1 MYYGVVVLGAGPGG
15 YVSAIRAA
23 QLGANTAIIEKNK
36 VGGTC
41 LNVGCIPTKALMKNV
56 EILYYIEAGKKR
68 GIKIKGELKLDYAK
82 AVKAK
87 DKAVKQLVSGVT
99 GLMASNEIALYQGM
113 GTVREGKKIE
123 VTSDTGETETIEYGK
138 LILAT
143 GSSPKMPPIPGSD
156 LEGVMTS
163 EGLLSETEVP
173 EKLVIIGA
181 GVIGCE
187 FATIFN
193 AYGSRI
199 TMVEML
205 DKPVGLL
212 DSDVADYMEGSL
224 TQMGIDL
231 KLGKQVKSIAQE
243 AEGTLDVVIADQNGN
258 EETIHGNKVLI
269 SIGRG
274 PNVAGLEEL
283 NLKTEC
289 GYVVVN
295 DELETSA
302 KDVYAIGD
310 VTGKKLL
317 AHVASEMGVVAA
329 ENAMG
334 ADKKMEL
341 GIVPSCLY
349 TIPEVGSVGL
359 SEKEAKDAGYDV
371 MVGKFPLVA
380 CGKAVATG
388 DTEGMFKIVA
398 DKTTRKVLGAHL
410 VGKSATELVAEMAAY
425 MKMNAT
431 IDDVVDTIHAHPTI
445 SESIAEAARDMD
457 NCTIHMPRKQRC

>member
-1 MYYGVVVLGAGPGG
+1 MFYDVVVLGAGPGG

-23 QLGANTAIIEKNK
+23 QLGAKTAIIEKEH

-56 EILYYIEAGKKR
+56 EILHYIDAGKKR
-68 GIKIKGELKLDYAK
+68 GIKIKGELELDYAK
-82 AVKAK
+82 AVKTK
-87 DKAVKQLVSGVT
+87 DKAVKQLVNGVT
-99 GLMASNEIALYQGM
+99 GLIASNEITLYRGM
-113 GTVREGKKIE
+113 GTVKADKKIE
-123 VTSDTGETETIEYGK
+123 IAAADGSVETIEYGK

-143 GSSPKMPPIPGSD
+143 GSSPKMPPIPGAD

-163 EGLLSETEVP
+163 EGFLSITEVP
-173 EKLVIIGA
+173 EKLVVIGA

-187 FATIFN
+187 LATVFR
-193 AYGSRI
+193 AYGSQI
-199 TMVEML
+199 TMVEMM
-205 DKPVGLL
+205 DKPVAIL
-212 DSDVADYMEGSL
+212 DSDVSNYMEGIL
-224 TQMGIDL
+224 EQEGIDL
-231 KLGKQVKSIAQE
+231 KLGKQVKSIAKNE
-243 AEGTLDVVIADQNGN
+243 AGSLDVTIADKDGN
-258 EETIHGNKVLI
+258 EEVVSGDKVLI

-274 PNVAGLEEL
+274 PNVAGLDEL
-283 NLKTEC
+283 GLETQR

-295 DELETSA
+295 DKLETSV

-317 AHVASEMGVVAA
+317 AHVASEMGIVAA

-334 ADKKMEL
+334 ASKDMDL
-341 GIVPSCLY
+341 SIVPSCLY
-349 TIPEVGSVGL
+349 TVPEVGCVGM

-371 MVGKFPLVA
+371 VCGKFPLVA

-388 DTEGMFKIVA
+388 DTDGMFKIVA
-398 DKTTRKVLGAHL
+398 DKKTRKVLGAHL

-445 SESIAEAARDMD
+445 SEAVAEAARDID
-457 NCTIHMPRKQRC
+457 NCTIHMPKK

>member
-1 MYYGVVVLGAGPGG
+1 MFYDVVVLGAGPGG

-23 QLGANTAIIEKNK
+23 QLGAKTAIIEKNK

-56 EILYYIEAGKKR
+56 EILHYIDAGKKR
-68 GIKIKGELKLDYAK
+68 GIKVKGELELDYAK

-87 DKAVKQLVSGVT
+87 DKAVKQLVNGVT
-99 GLMASNEIALYQGM
+99 GLLGSNEITMYQGM
-113 GTVREGKKIE
+113 GTVKAGNKIE
-123 VTSDTGETETIEYGK
+123 VAAENGDVETIEYGK

-143 GSSPKMPPIPGSD
+143 GSSPKMPPIPGAD

-163 EGLLSETEVP
+163 EGFLSITEVP
-173 EKLVIIGA
+173 EKLVVIGA

-187 FATIFN
+187 LATVFK
-193 AYGSRI
+193 AYGSQI
-199 TMVEML
+199 TMVEMM
-205 DKPVGLL
+205 DKPVAIL
-212 DSDVADYMEGSL
+212 DSDVANYMEGIL
-224 TQMGIDL
+224 TQQGIDL
-231 KLGKQVKSIAQE
+231 KLGKQVKSIARND
-243 AEGTLDVVIADQNGN
+243 AGSLDVTIADKDGN
-258 EETIHGNKVLI
+258 EEVVSGDKVLI

-274 PNVAGLEEL
+274 PNVAGLDEL
-283 NLKTEC
+283 GLEMER

-295 DELETSA
+295 DKLETSA

-334 ADKKMEL
+334 ASKIMDL
-341 GIVPSCLY
+341 SIVPSCIY
-349 TIPEVGSVGL
+349 TIPEVGCVGM

-371 MVGKFPLVA
+371 ICGKFPLVA

-398 DKTTRKVLGAHL
+398 DKKTRKVLGAHL

-431 IDDVVDTIHAHPTI
+431 VDDVVDTIHAHPTI
-445 SESIAEAARDMD
+445 SESIAEAARDID
-457 NCTIHMPRKQRC
+457 NCTIHMPKK

>member
-1 MYYGVVVLGAGPGG
+1 MFYDVVVLGAGPGG

-23 QLGANTAIIEKNK
+23 QLGAKVAIVEKNK

-56 EILYYIEAGKKR
+56 EILHYIDAGKRR
-68 GIKIKGELKLDYAK
+68 GIKIKGELELDYAK
-82 AVKAK
+82 AVKVK

-99 GLMASNEIALYQGM
+99 GLLASNEVEMYQGV
-113 GTVREGKKIE
+113 GTVKEGNKIE
-123 VTSDTGETETIEYGK
+123 ITLADGNVETIEYGK

-143 GSSPKMPPIPGSD
+143 GSSPKLPPIPGIG

-173 EKLVIIGA
+173 ERLIIVGA

-187 FATIFN
+187 LATVFS
-193 AYGSRI
+193 AYGSKI

-205 DKPVGLL
+205 DKPVGVL
-212 DSDVADYMEGSL
+212 DDDIATYMEGIL
-224 TQMGIDL
+224 TQAGIDL
-231 KLGKQVKSIAQE
+231 KLGKAVKEISQA
-243 AEGTLDVVIADQNGN
+243 ADGGLDVKIADKDGN
-258 EETIHGNKVLI
+258 EEVVSGDKVLI

-274 PNVAGLEEL
+274 PNVQGLEEL
-283 NLKTEC
+283 NLATER

-295 DELETSA
+295 DRLETSA

-317 AHVASEMGVVAA
+317 AHVASEMGIVAA

-334 ADKKMEL
+334 KGRTSDL
-341 GIVPSCLY
+341 SIVPSCIY
-349 TIPEVGSVGL
+349 TNPEVGSVGL
-359 SEKEAKDAGYDV
+359 SEKDAKAAGYQV
-371 MVGKFPLVA
+371 VCGKFPLVA

-398 DKTTRKVLGAHL
+398 DEKTRKILGAHL
-410 VGKSATELVAEMAAY
+410 IGKSATELVAEMAAY

-445 SESIAEAARDMD
+445 SEAVAEAARDVD
-457 NCTIHMPRKQRC
+457 NCTIHMPRK

>member
-1 MYYGVVVLGAGPGG
+1 MFYDVVVLGAGPGG

-23 QLGANTAIIEKNK
+23 QLGAKTAIIEKNK

-56 EILYYIEAGKKR
+56 EILHYIDAGKKR
-68 GIKIKGELKLDYAK
+68 GIKVKGELELDYAK

-87 DKAVKQLVSGVT
+87 DKAVKQLVNGVT
-99 GLMASNEIALYQGM
+99 GLLGSNEITMYQGM
-113 GTVREGKKIE
+113 GTVKAGNKIE
-123 VTSDTGETETIEYGK
+123 VAAENGDIETIEYGK

-143 GSSPKMPPIPGSD
+143 GSSPKMPPIPGAD

-163 EGLLSETEVP
+163 EGFLSITEVP
-173 EKLVIIGA
+173 EKLVVIGA

-187 FATIFN
+187 LATVFK
-193 AYGSRI
+193 AYGSQI
-199 TMVEML
+199 TMVEMM
-205 DKPVGLL
+205 DKPVAIL
-212 DSDVADYMEGSL
+212 DSDVANYMEGIL
-224 TQMGIDL
+224 TQQGIDL
-231 KLGKQVKSIAQE
+231 KLGKQVKSIARND
-243 AEGTLDVVIADQNGN
+243 AGSLDVTIADKDGN
-258 EETIHGNKVLI
+258 EEVVSGDKVLI

-274 PNVAGLEEL
+274 PNVAGLDEL
-283 NLKTEC
+283 GLETER

-295 DELETSA
+295 DKLETSA

-334 ADKKMEL
+334 ASKIMDL
-341 GIVPSCLY
+341 SIVSSCIY
-349 TIPEVGSVGL
+349 TIPEVGCVGM

-371 MVGKFPLVA
+371 ICGKFPLVA

-398 DKTTRKVLGAHL
+398 DKKTRKVLGAHL

-431 IDDVVDTIHAHPTI
+431 VDDVVDTIHAHPTI
-445 SESIAEAARDMD
+445 SESIAEAARDID
-457 NCTIHMPRKQRC
+457 NCTIHMPKK

>member
-1 MYYGVVVLGAGPGG
+1 MFYDVVVLGAGPGG

-23 QLGANTAIIEKNK
+23 QLGAKTAIIEKNK

-56 EILYYIEAGKKR
+56 EILHYIDAGKKR
-68 GIKIKGELKLDYAK
+68 GIKVKGELELDYAK

-87 DKAVKQLVSGVT
+87 DKAVKQLVNGVT
-99 GLMASNEIALYQGM
+99 GLLASNEITMYQGM
-113 GTVREGKKIE
+113 GTVKAGNKIE
-123 VTSDTGETETIEYGK
+123 VTAENGDVETIEYGK

-143 GSSPKMPPIPGSD
+143 GSSPKMPPIPGAD
-156 LEGVMTS
+156 LEGIMTS
-163 EGLLSETEVP
+163 EGFLSITEVP
-173 EKLVIIGA
+173 EKLVVIGA

-187 FATIFN
+187 LATVFK
-193 AYGSRI
+193 AYGSQI
-199 TMVEML
+199 TMVEMM
-205 DKPVGLL
+205 DKPVAIL
-212 DSDVADYMEGSL
+212 DSDVANYMEGIL
-224 TQMGIDL
+224 TQQGIDL
-231 KLGKQVKSIAQE
+231 KLGKQVKSIARND
-243 AEGTLDVVIADQNGN
+243 AGSLDVTIADKDGN
-258 EETIHGNKVLI
+258 EEVVSGDKVLI

-274 PNVAGLEEL
+274 PNVAGLDEL
-283 NLKTEC
+283 GLETER

-295 DELETSA
+295 DKLETSA

-334 ADKKMEL
+334 ASKTMDL
-341 GIVPSCLY
+341 SIVPSCLY
-349 TIPEVGSVGL
+349 TIPEVGCVGM

-371 MVGKFPLVA
+371 ICGKFPLVA

-398 DKTTRKVLGAHL
+398 DKKTRKVLGAHL

-431 IDDVVDTIHAHPTI
+431 VDDVVDTIHAHPTI
-445 SESIAEAARDMD
+445 SESIAEAARDID
-457 NCTIHMPRKQRC
+457 NCTIHMPKK

>member
-1 MYYGVVVLGAGPGG
+1 MFYDVVVLGAGPGG

-23 QLGANTAIIEKNK
+23 QLGAKTAIIEKNK

-56 EILYYIEAGKKR
+56 EILHYIDAGKKR
-68 GIKIKGELKLDYAK
+68 GIKVKGELELDYAK

-87 DKAVKQLVSGVT
+87 DKAVKQLVNGVT
-99 GLMASNEIALYQGM
+99 GLLVSNEITMYQGM
-113 GTVREGKKIE
+113 GTVKAGNKIE
-123 VTSDTGETETIEYGK
+123 VAAENGDVETIKYGK

-143 GSSPKMPPIPGSD
+143 GSSPKMPPIPGAD

-163 EGLLSETEVP
+163 EGFLSITEVP
-173 EKLVIIGA
+173 EKLVVIGA

-187 FATIFN
+187 LATVFK
-193 AYGSRI
+193 AYGSQI
-199 TMVEML
+199 TMVEMM
-205 DKPVGLL
+205 DKPVAIL
-212 DSDVADYMEGSL
+212 DSDVANYMEGIL
-224 TQMGIDL
+224 TQQGIDL
-231 KLGKQVKSIAQE
+231 KLGKQVKGIARND
-243 AEGTLDVVIADQNGN
+243 AGSLDVTIADKDGN
-258 EETIHGNKVLI
+258 EEVVSGDKVLI

-274 PNVAGLEEL
+274 PNVAGLDEL
-283 NLKTEC
+283 GLETER

-295 DELETSA
+295 DKLETSA

-334 ADKKMEL
+334 ASKAMDL
-341 GIVPSCLY
+341 SIVPSCLY
-349 TIPEVGSVGL
+349 TIPEVGCVGM

-371 MVGKFPLVA
+371 ICGKFPLVA

-398 DKTTRKVLGAHL
+398 DKKTRKVLGANL

-431 IDDVVDTIHAHPTI
+431 VDDVVDTIHAHPTI
-445 SESIAEAARDMD
+445 SESIAEAARDID
-457 NCTIHMPRKQRC
+457 NCTIHMPKK

>member
-1 MYYGVVVLGAGPGG
+1 MFYDVVVLGAGPGG

-23 QLGANTAIIEKNK
+23 QLGAKTAIIEKNK

-56 EILYYIEAGKKR
+56 EILHYIDAGKKR
-68 GIKIKGELKLDYAK
+68 GIKVKGELELDYAK

-87 DKAVKQLVSGVT
+87 DKAVKQLVNGVT
-99 GLMASNEIALYQGM
+99 GLLGSNEITMYQGM
-113 GTVREGKKIE
+113 GTVKAGNKIE
-123 VTSDTGETETIEYGK
+123 VAAENGDIETIEYGK

-143 GSSPKMPPIPGSD
+143 GSSPKMPPIPGAD

-163 EGLLSETEVP
+163 EGFLSITEVP
-173 EKLVIIGA
+173 EKLVVIGV

-187 FATIFN
+187 LATVFK
-193 AYGSRI
+193 AYGSQI
-199 TMVEML
+199 TMVEMM
-205 DKPVGLL
+205 DKPVAIL
-212 DSDVADYMEGSL
+212 DSDVANYMEGIL
-224 TQMGIDL
+224 TQQGIDL
-231 KLGKQVKSIAQE
+231 KLGKQVKSIARND
-243 AEGTLDVVIADQNGN
+243 AGSLDVTIADKDGN
-258 EETIHGNKVLI
+258 EEVVSGDKVLI

-274 PNVAGLEEL
+274 PNVAGLDEL
-283 NLKTEC
+283 GLETER

-295 DELETSA
+295 DKLETSA

-334 ADKKMEL
+334 ASKIMDL
-341 GIVPSCLY
+341 SIVPSCIY
-349 TIPEVGSVGL
+349 TIPEVGCVGM

-371 MVGKFPLVA
+371 ICGKFPLVA

-398 DKTTRKVLGAHL
+398 DKKTRKVLGAHL

-431 IDDVVDTIHAHPTI
+431 VDDVVDTIHAHPTI
-445 SESIAEAARDMD
+445 SESIAEAARDID
-457 NCTIHMPRKQRC
+457 NCTIHMPKK

>member
-1 MYYGVVVLGAGPGG
+1 MFYDVVVLGAGPGG

-23 QLGANTAIIEKNK
+23 QLGAKTAIIEKNK

-56 EILYYIEAGKKR
+56 EILHYIDAGKKR
-68 GIKIKGELKLDYAK
+68 GIKVKGELELDYAK

-87 DKAVKQLVSGVT
+87 DKAVKQLVNGVT
-99 GLMASNEIALYQGM
+99 GLLGSNEITMYQGM
-113 GTVREGKKIE
+113 GTVKAGNKIE
-123 VTSDTGETETIEYGK
+123 VAAENGDVETIEYGK

-143 GSSPKMPPIPGSD
+143 GSSPKMPPIPGAD

-163 EGLLSETEVP
+163 EGFLSITEVP
-173 EKLVIIGA
+173 EKLVVIGA

-187 FATIFN
+187 LATVFK
-193 AYGSRI
+193 AYGSQI
-199 TMVEML
+199 TMVEMM
-205 DKPVGLL
+205 DKPVAIL
-212 DSDVADYMEGSL
+212 DSDVANYMEGIL
-224 TQMGIDL
+224 TQQGIDL
-231 KLGKQVKSIAQE
+231 KLGKQVKSIARND
-243 AEGTLDVVIADQNGN
+243 AGSLDVTIADKDGN
-258 EETIHGNKVLI
+258 EEVVSGDRVLI

-274 PNVAGLEEL
+274 PNVAGLDEL
-283 NLKTEC
+283 GLETER

-295 DELETSA
+295 DKLETSA

-334 ADKKMEL
+334 ESKTMDL
-341 GIVPSCLY
+341 SIVPSCLY
-349 TIPEVGSVGL
+349 TIPEVGCVGM

-371 MVGKFPLVA
+371 ICGKFPLVA

-398 DKTTRKVLGAHL
+398 DKKTRKVLGAHL

-431 IDDVVDTIHAHPTI
+431 VDDVVDTIHAHPTI
-445 SESIAEAARDMD
+445 SESIAEAARDID
-457 NCTIHMPRKQRC
+457 NCTIHMPKK

>member
-1 MYYGVVVLGAGPGG
+1 MFYDVVVLGAGPGG

-23 QLGANTAIIEKNK
+23 QLGAKTAIIEKNK

-56 EILYYIEAGKKR
+56 EILHYIDAGKKR
-68 GIKIKGELKLDYAK
+68 GIKVKGELELDYAK

-87 DKAVKQLVSGVT
+87 DKAVKQLVNGVT
-99 GLMASNEIALYQGM
+99 GLLGSNEITMYQEM
-113 GTVREGKKIE
+113 GTVKAGNKIE
-123 VTSDTGETETIEYGK
+123 VAAENGDVETIEYGK

-143 GSSPKMPPIPGSD
+143 GSSPKMPPIPGAD

-163 EGLLSETEVP
+163 EGFLSITEVP
-173 EKLVIIGA
+173 EKLVVIGA

-187 FATIFN
+187 LATVFK
-193 AYGSRI
+193 AYGSQI
-199 TMVEML
+199 TMVEMM
-205 DKPVGLL
+205 DKPVAIL
-212 DSDVADYMEGSL
+212 DSDVANYMEGIL
-224 TQMGIDL
+224 TQQGIDL
-231 KLGKQVKSIAQE
+231 KLGKQVKSIARND
-243 AEGTLDVVIADQNGN
+243 AGSLDVTIADKDGN
-258 EETIHGNKVLI
+258 EEVVSGDKVLI

-274 PNVAGLEEL
+274 PNVAGLDEL
-283 NLKTEC
+283 GLETER

-295 DELETSA
+295 DKLETSA

-334 ADKKMEL
+334 ASKIMDL
-341 GIVPSCLY
+341 SIVPSCIY
-349 TIPEVGSVGL
+349 TIPEVGCVGM

-371 MVGKFPLVA
+371 ICGKFPLVA
-380 CGKAVATG
+380 CGKAFATG

-398 DKTTRKVLGAHL
+398 DKKTRKVLGAHL

-431 IDDVVDTIHAHPTI
+431 VDDVVDTIHAHPTI
-445 SESIAEAARDMD
+445 SESIAEAARDID
-457 NCTIHMPRKQRC
+457 NCTIHMPKK

>member
-1 MYYGVVVLGAGPGG
+1 MFYDVVVLGAGPGG

-23 QLGANTAIIEKNK
+23 QLGAKTAIIEKNK

-56 EILYYIEAGKKR
+56 EILHYIDAGKKR
-68 GIKIKGELKLDYAK
+68 GIKVKGELELDYAK

-87 DKAVKQLVSGVT
+87 DKAVKQLVNGVT
-99 GLMASNEIALYQGM
+99 GLLGSNEITMYQGM
-113 GTVREGKKIE
+113 GTVKAGNKIE
-123 VTSDTGETETIEYGK
+123 VAAENGDVETIEYGK

-143 GSSPKMPPIPGSD
+143 GSSPKMPPIPGAD

-163 EGLLSETEVP
+163 EGFLSITEVP
-173 EKLVIIGA
+173 EKLVVIGA

-187 FATIFN
+187 LATVFKG
-193 AYGSRI
+193 YGSQI
-199 TMVEML
+199 TMVEMM
-205 DKPVGLL
+205 DKPVAIL
-212 DSDVADYMEGSL
+212 DSDVANYMEGIL
-224 TQMGIDL
+224 TQQGIDL
-231 KLGKQVKSIAQE
+231 KLGKQVKSIARND
-243 AEGTLDVVIADQNGN
+243 AGSLDVTIADKDGN
-258 EETIHGNKVLI
+258 EEVVSGDKVLI

-274 PNVAGLEEL
+274 PNVAGLDEL
-283 NLKTEC
+283 GLETER

-295 DELETSA
+295 DKLETSA

-334 ADKKMEL
+334 ASKIMDL
-341 GIVPSCLY
+341 SIVPSCIY
-349 TIPEVGSVGL
+349 TIPEVGCVGM

-371 MVGKFPLVA
+371 ICGKFPLVA

-398 DKTTRKVLGAHL
+398 DKKTRKVLGAHL

-431 IDDVVDTIHAHPTI
+431 VDDVVDTIHAHPTI
-445 SESIAEAARDMD
+445 SESIAEAARDID
-457 NCTIHMPRKQRC
+457 NCTIHMPKK

>member
-1 MYYGVVVLGAGPGG
+1 MFYDVVVLGAGPGG

-23 QLGANTAIIEKNK
+23 QLGAKTAIIEKNK

-56 EILYYIEAGKKR
+56 EILHYIDAGKKR
-68 GIKIKGELKLDYAK
+68 GIKVKGELELDYAK

-87 DKAVKQLVSGVT
+87 DKAVKQLVNGVT
-99 GLMASNEIALYQGM
+99 GLLGSNEITMYQGM
-113 GTVREGKKIE
+113 GTVKAGNKIE
-123 VTSDTGETETIEYGK
+123 VAAENGDVETIEYGK

-143 GSSPKMPPIPGSD
+143 GSSPKMPPIPGAD

-163 EGLLSETEVP
+163 EGFLSITEVP
-173 EKLVIIGA
+173 EKLVVIGA

-187 FATIFN
+187 LATVFK
-193 AYGSRI
+193 AYGSQI
-199 TMVEML
+199 TMVEMM
-205 DKPVGLL
+205 DKPVAIL
-212 DSDVADYMEGSL
+212 DSDVANYMEGIL
-224 TQMGIDL
+224 TQQGIDL
-231 KLGKQVKSIAQE
+231 KLGKQVKSIARND
-243 AEGTLDVVIADQNGN
+243 AGSLDVTIADKDGN
-258 EETIHGNKVLI
+258 EEVVSGDKVLI

-274 PNVAGLEEL
+274 PNVAGLDEL
-283 NLKTEC
+283 GLETER

-295 DELETSA
+295 DKLETSA

-334 ADKKMEL
+334 ASKAMDL
-341 GIVPSCLY
+341 SIVPNCLY
-349 TIPEVGSVGL
+349 TIPEVGCVGM

-371 MVGKFPLVA
+371 ICGKFPLVA

-398 DKTTRKVLGAHL
+398 DKKTRKVLGAHL

-431 IDDVVDTIHAHPTI
+431 VDDVVDTIHAHPTI
-445 SESIAEAARDMD
+445 SESIAEAARDID
-457 NCTIHMPRKQRC
+457 NCTIHMPKK

>member
-1 MYYGVVVLGAGPGG
+1 MFYDVVVLGAGPGG

-23 QLGANTAIIEKNK
+23 QLGAKTAIIEKNK

-56 EILYYIEAGKKR
+56 EILHYIDAGKKR
-68 GIKIKGELKLDYAK
+68 GIKVKGELELDYAK

-87 DKAVKQLVSGVT
+87 DKAVKQLVNGVT
-99 GLMASNEIALYQGM
+99 GLLGSNEITMYQGM
-113 GTVREGKKIE
+113 GIVKAGNKIE
-123 VTSDTGETETIEYGK
+123 VAAENGDVETIEYGK

-143 GSSPKMPPIPGSD
+143 GSSPKMPPIPGAD

-163 EGLLSETEVP
+163 EGFLSITEVP
-173 EKLVIIGA
+173 EKLVVIGA

-187 FATIFN
+187 LATVFK
-193 AYGSRI
+193 AYGSQI
-199 TMVEML
+199 TMVEMM
-205 DKPVGLL
+205 DKPVAIL
-212 DSDVADYMEGSL
+212 DSDVANYMEGIL
-224 TQMGIDL
+224 TQQGIDL
-231 KLGKQVKSIAQE
+231 KLGKQVKSIARND
-243 AEGTLDVVIADQNGN
+243 AGSLDVTIADKDGN
-258 EETIHGNKVLI
+258 EEVVSGDKVLI

-274 PNVAGLEEL
+274 PNVAGLDEL
-283 NLKTEC
+283 GLETER

-295 DELETSA
+295 DKLETSA

-334 ADKKMEL
+334 DSKTMDL
-341 GIVPSCLY
+341 SIVPSCLY
-349 TIPEVGSVGL
+349 TIPEVGCVGM

-371 MVGKFPLVA
+371 ICGKFPLVA

-398 DKTTRKVLGAHL
+398 DKKTRKVLGAHL

-431 IDDVVDTIHAHPTI
+431 VDDVVDTIHAHPTI
-445 SESIAEAARDMD
+445 SESIAEAARDID
-457 NCTIHMPRKQRC
+457 NCTIHMPKK

>member
-1 MYYGVVVLGAGPGG
+1 MFYDVVVLGAGPGG

-23 QLGANTAIIEKNK
+23 QLGAKTAIIEKNK

-41 LNVGCIPTKALMKNV
+41 MNVGCIPTKALMKNV
-56 EILYYIEAGKKR
+56 EILHYIDAGKKR
-68 GIKIKGELKLDYAK
+68 GIKVKGELELDYAK

-87 DKAVKQLVSGVT
+87 DKAVKQLVNGVT
-99 GLMASNEIALYQGM
+99 GLLGSNEITMYQGM
-113 GTVREGKKIE
+113 GTVKAGNKIE
-123 VTSDTGETETIEYGK
+123 VAAENGDVETIEYGK

-143 GSSPKMPPIPGSD
+143 GSSPKMPPIPGAD

-163 EGLLSETEVP
+163 EGFLSITEVP
-173 EKLVIIGA
+173 EKLVVIGA

-187 FATIFN
+187 LATVFK
-193 AYGSRI
+193 AYGSQI
-199 TMVEML
+199 TMVEMM
-205 DKPVGLL
+205 DKPVAIL
-212 DSDVADYMEGSL
+212 DSDVANYMEGIL
-224 TQMGIDL
+224 TQQGIDL
-231 KLGKQVKSIAQE
+231 KLGKQVKSIARND
-243 AEGTLDVVIADQNGN
+243 AGSLDVTIADKDGN
-258 EETIHGNKVLI
+258 EEVVSGDKVLI

-274 PNVAGLEEL
+274 PNVAGLDEL
-283 NLKTEC
+283 GLETER

-295 DELETSA
+295 DKLETSA

-334 ADKKMEL
+334 ASKIMDL
-341 GIVPSCLY
+341 SIVPSCIY
-349 TIPEVGSVGL
+349 TIPEVGCVGM

-371 MVGKFPLVA
+371 ICGKFPLVA

-398 DKTTRKVLGAHL
+398 DKKTRKVLGAHL

-431 IDDVVDTIHAHPTI
+431 VDDVVDTIHAHPTI
-445 SESIAEAARDMD
+445 SESIAEAARDID
-457 NCTIHMPRKQRC
+457 NCTIHMPKK

>member
-1 MYYGVVVLGAGPGG
+1 MFYDVVVLGAGPGG

-23 QLGANTAIIEKNK
+23 QLGAKTAIIEKNK

-56 EILYYIEAGKKR
+56 EILHYIDAGKKR
-68 GIKIKGELKLDYAK
+68 GIKINGELQLDYAK

-87 DKAVKQLVSGVT
+87 DKAVKQLVNGVT
-99 GLMASNEIALYQGM
+99 GLLASNEITLYQGT
-113 GTVREGKKIE
+113 GTVKDGNKIE
-123 VTSDTGETETIEYGK
+123 IATENGDLETIEYGK

-143 GSSPKMPPIPGSD
+143 GSSPKMPPIPGAD

-163 EGLLSETEVP
+163 EGLLSVTEVP

-187 FATIFN
+187 FATVFN
-193 AYGSRI
+193 AYSSQI
-199 TMVEML
+199 TMVEMM
-205 DKPVGLL
+205 DKPVAVL
-212 DSDVADYMEGSL
+212 DDDVAVYMEGTL
-224 TQMGIDL
+224 TQLGIDL
-231 KLGKQVKSIAQE
+231 KLGKQVKSIAR
-243 AEGTLDVVIADQNGN
+243 AEDGSLDVTFADKDGN
-258 EETIHGNKVLI
+258 EETVNGNKVLI

-274 PNVAGLEEL
+274 PNIDGLSEL
-283 NLKTEC
+283 NLETER
-289 GYVVVN
+289 GYITVN
-295 DELETSA
+295 DKLETSA

-334 ADKKMEL
+334 ADKKMDL
-341 GIVPSCLY
+341 SIIPSCIY

-359 SEKEAKDAGYDV
+359 SEKEAKAAGYDV
-371 MVGKFPLVA
+371 AVGKFPLVA

-398 DKTTRKVLGAHL
+398 DKKTRKVLGAHL
-410 VGKSATELVAEMAAY
+410 IGKSATELVAEMAAY

-445 SESIAEAARDMD
+445 SESVAEAARDID
-457 NCTIHMPRKQRC
+457 HCTIHMPKK

>member
-1 MYYGVVVLGAGPGG
+1 MFYDVVVLGAGPGG

-23 QLGANTAIIEKNK
+23 QLGAKTAIIEKNK

-56 EILYYIEAGKKR
+56 EILHYIDAGKKR
-68 GIKIKGELKLDYAK
+68 GIKVKGELELDYAK

-87 DKAVKQLVSGVT
+87 DKAVKQLVNGVT
-99 GLMASNEIALYQGM
+99 GLLGSNEITMYQGM
-113 GTVREGKKIE
+113 GTVKAGNKIE
-123 VTSDTGETETIEYGK
+123 VAAENGDVETIEYGK

-143 GSSPKMPPIPGSD
+143 GSSPKMPPIPGAD

-163 EGLLSETEVP
+163 EGFLSITEVP
-173 EKLVIIGA
+173 EKLVVIGA

-187 FATIFN
+187 LATVFK
-193 AYGSRI
+193 AYGSQI
-199 TMVEML
+199 TMVEMM
-205 DKPVGLL
+205 DKPVAIL
-212 DSDVADYMEGSL
+212 DSDVANYMEGIL
-224 TQMGIDL
+224 TQQGIEL
-231 KLGKQVKSIAQE
+231 KLGKQVKSIAKND
-243 AEGTLDVVIADQNGN
+243 AGSLDVTIADKDGN
-258 EETIHGNKVLI
+258 EEVVSGDKVLI

-274 PNVAGLEEL
+274 PNVAGLDEL
-283 NLKTEC
+283 GLETER

-295 DELETSA
+295 DKLETSA

-334 ADKKMEL
+334 ASKSMDL
-341 GIVPSCLY
+341 SIVPSCLY
-349 TIPEVGSVGL
+349 TIPEVGCVGL

-371 MVGKFPLVA
+371 ICGKFPLVA

-398 DKTTRKVLGAHL
+398 DKKTRKVLGAHL

-431 IDDVVDTIHAHPTI
+431 VDDVVDTIHAHPTI
-445 SESIAEAARDMD
+445 SESIAEAARDID
-457 NCTIHMPRKQRC
+457 NCTIHMPKK

>member
-1 MYYGVVVLGAGPGG
+1 MFYDVVVLGAGPGG

-23 QLGANTAIIEKNK
+23 QLGAKTAIIEKNK

-56 EILYYIEAGKKR
+56 EILHYIDAGKKR
-68 GIKIKGELKLDYAK
+68 GIKVKGELELDYAK

-87 DKAVKQLVSGVT
+87 DKAVKQLVNGVT
-99 GLMASNEIALYQGM
+99 GLLGSNEITMYQGM
-113 GTVREGKKIE
+113 GTVKAGNKIE
-123 VTSDTGETETIEYGK
+123 VVAENGDIETIEYGK

-143 GSSPKMPPIPGSD
+143 GSSPKMPPIPGAD

-163 EGLLSETEVP
+163 EGFLSITEVP
-173 EKLVIIGA
+173 EKLVVIGA

-187 FATIFN
+187 LATVFK
-193 AYGSRI
+193 AYGSQI
-199 TMVEML
+199 TMVERM
-205 DKPVGLL
+205 DKPVAIL
-212 DSDVADYMEGSL
+212 DSDVANYMEGIL
-224 TQMGIDL
+224 TQQGIDL
-231 KLGKQVKSIAQE
+231 KLGKQVKSIARND
-243 AEGTLDVVIADQNGN
+243 AGSLDVTIADKDGN
-258 EETIHGNKVLI
+258 EEVVSGDKVLI

-274 PNVAGLEEL
+274 PNVAGLDEL
-283 NLKTEC
+283 GLETER

-295 DELETSA
+295 DKLETSA

-334 ADKKMEL
+334 ASKIMDL
-341 GIVPSCLY
+341 SIVPSCIY
-349 TIPEVGSVGL
+349 TIPEVGCVGM

-371 MVGKFPLVA
+371 ICGKFPLVA

-398 DKTTRKVLGAHL
+398 DKKTRKVLGAHL

-431 IDDVVDTIHAHPTI
+431 VDDVVDTIHAHPTI
-445 SESIAEAARDMD
+445 SESIAEAARDID
-457 NCTIHMPRKQRC
+457 NCTIHMPKK

>member
-1 MYYGVVVLGAGPGG
+1 MFYDVVVLGAGPGG

-23 QLGANTAIIEKNK
+23 QLGAKTAIIEKNK

-56 EILYYIEAGKKR
+56 EILHYIDAGKKR
-68 GIKIKGELKLDYAK
+68 GIKVKGELELDYAK

-87 DKAVKQLVSGVT
+87 DKAVKQLVNGVT
-99 GLMASNEIALYQGM
+99 GLLASNEITMYQGM
-113 GTVREGKKIE
+113 GTVKAGNKIE
-123 VTSDTGETETIEYGK
+123 IAAENGDIETIEYGK

-143 GSSPKMPPIPGSD
+143 GSSPKMPPIPGAD

-163 EGLLSETEVP
+163 EGFLSITEVP
-173 EKLVIIGA
+173 EKLVVIGA

-187 FATIFN
+187 LATVFK
-193 AYGSRI
+193 AYGSQI
-199 TMVEML
+199 TMVEMM
-205 DKPVGLL
+205 DKPVAIL
-212 DSDVADYMEGSL
+212 DSDVANYMEGIL
-224 TQMGIDL
+224 TQQGIDL
-231 KLGKQVKSIAQE
+231 KLGKQVKSIAKNE
-243 AEGTLDVVIADQNGN
+243 AGSLDVTIADKDGN
-258 EETIHGNKVLI
+258 EEVVSGDKVLI

-274 PNVAGLEEL
+274 PNVAGLDEL
-283 NLKTEC
+283 GLETER

-295 DELETSA
+295 DKLETSA

-334 ADKKMEL
+334 ASKTMDL
-341 GIVPSCLY
+341 SIVPSCLY
-349 TIPEVGSVGL
+349 TIPEVGCVGM

-371 MVGKFPLVA
+371 ICGKFPLVA

-398 DKTTRKVLGAHL
+398 DKKTRKVLGAHL

-431 IDDVVDTIHAHPTI
+431 VDDVVDTIHAHPTI
-445 SESIAEAARDMD
+445 SESIAEAARDID
-457 NCTIHMPRKQRC
+457 NCTIHMPKK

>member
-1 MYYGVVVLGAGPGG
+1 MFYDVVVLGAGPGG

-23 QLGANTAIIEKNK
+23 QLGAKTAIIEKNK

-56 EILYYIEAGKKR
+56 EILHYIDAGKKR
-68 GIKIKGELKLDYAK
+68 GIKVKGELELDYAK

-87 DKAVKQLVSGVT
+87 DKAVKQLVNGVT
-99 GLMASNEIALYQGM
+99 GLLGSNEITMYQGM
-113 GTVREGKKIE
+113 GTVKAGNKIE
-123 VTSDTGETETIEYGK
+123 VAAENGDVETIEYGK

-143 GSSPKMPPIPGSD
+143 GSSPKMPPIPGAD

-163 EGLLSETEVP
+163 EGFLSITEVP
-173 EKLVIIGA
+173 EKLVVIGA

-187 FATIFN
+187 LATVFK
-193 AYGSRI
+193 AYGSQI
-199 TMVEML
+199 TMVEMM
-205 DKPVGLL
+205 DKPVAIL
-212 DSDVADYMEGSL
+212 DSDVANYMEGIL
-224 TQMGIDL
+224 TQQGIDL
-231 KLGKQVKSIAQE
+231 KLGKQVKSIARND
-243 AEGTLDVVIADQNGN
+243 AGSLDVTIADKDGN
-258 EETIHGNKVLI
+258 EEVVSGDKVLI

-274 PNVAGLEEL
+274 PNVAGLNEL
-283 NLKTEC
+283 GLETER

-295 DELETSA
+295 DKLETSA

-334 ADKKMEL
+334 ASKIMDL
-341 GIVPSCLY
+341 SIVPSCIY
-349 TIPEVGSVGL
+349 TIPEVGCVGM

-371 MVGKFPLVA
+371 ICGKFPLVA

-398 DKTTRKVLGAHL
+398 DKKTRKVLGAHL

-431 IDDVVDTIHAHPTI
+431 VDDVVDTIHAHPTI
-445 SESIAEAARDMD
+445 SESIAEAARDID
-457 NCTIHMPRKQRC
+457 NCTIHMPKK

>member
-1 MYYGVVVLGAGPGG
+1 MFYDVVVLGAGPGG

-23 QLGANTAIIEKNK
+23 QLGAKTAIIEKNK

-56 EILYYIEAGKKR
+56 EILHYIDAGKKR
-68 GIKIKGELKLDYAK
+68 GIKVKGELELDYAK

-87 DKAVKQLVSGVT
+87 DKAVKQLVNGVT
-99 GLMASNEIALYQGM
+99 GLLGSNEITMYQGM
-113 GTVREGKKIE
+113 GIVKAGNKIE
-123 VTSDTGETETIEYGK
+123 VAAENGDVETIEYGK

-143 GSSPKMPPIPGSD
+143 GSSPKMPPIPGAD

-163 EGLLSETEVP
+163 EGFLSITEVP
-173 EKLVIIGA
+173 EKLVVIGA

-187 FATIFN
+187 LATVFK
-193 AYGSRI
+193 AYGSQI
-199 TMVEML
+199 TMVEMM
-205 DKPVGLL
+205 DKPVAIL
-212 DSDVADYMEGSL
+212 DSDVANYMEGIL
-224 TQMGIDL
+224 TQQGIDL
-231 KLGKQVKSIAQE
+231 KLGKQVKSIARND
-243 AEGTLDVVIADQNGN
+243 AGSLDVTIADKDGN
-258 EETIHGNKVLI
+258 EEVVSGDKVLI

-274 PNVAGLEEL
+274 PNVAGLDEL
-283 NLKTEC
+283 GLETER

-295 DELETSA
+295 DKLETSA

-334 ADKKMEL
+334 DSKTMDL
-341 GIVPSCLY
+341 SIVPSCLY
-349 TIPEVGSVGL
+349 TIPEVGCVGM

-371 MVGKFPLVA
+371 ICGKFPLVA
-380 CGKAVATG
+380 CGKAVAAG

-398 DKTTRKVLGAHL
+398 DKKTRKVLGAHL

-431 IDDVVDTIHAHPTI
+431 VDDVVDTIHAHPTI
-445 SESIAEAARDMD
+445 SESIAEAARDID
-457 NCTIHMPRKQRC
+457 NCTIHMPKK

>member
-1 MYYGVVVLGAGPGG
+1 MFYDVVVLGAGPGG

-23 QLGANTAIIEKNK
+23 QLGAKTAIIEKNN

-56 EILYYIEAGKKR
+56 EILHYIDAGKKR
-68 GIKIKGELKLDYAK
+68 GIKVKGELELDYAK

-87 DKAVKQLVSGVT
+87 DKAVKQLVNGVT
-99 GLMASNEIALYQGM
+99 GLLGSNEITMYQGM
-113 GTVREGKKIE
+113 GTVKAGNKIE
-123 VTSDTGETETIEYGK
+123 VAAENGDVETIEYGK

-143 GSSPKMPPIPGSD
+143 GSSPKMPPIPGAD

-163 EGLLSETEVP
+163 EGFLSITEVP
-173 EKLVIIGA
+173 EKLVVIGA

-187 FATIFN
+187 LATVFK
-193 AYGSRI
+193 AYGSQI
-199 TMVEML
+199 TMVEMM
-205 DKPVGLL
+205 DKPVAIL
-212 DSDVADYMEGSL
+212 DSDVANYMEGIL
-224 TQMGIDL
+224 TQQGIEL
-231 KLGKQVKSIAQE
+231 KLGKQVKSIAKND
-243 AEGTLDVVIADQNGN
+243 AGSLDVTIADKDGN
-258 EETIHGNKVLI
+258 EEVVSGDKVLI

-274 PNVAGLEEL
+274 PNVAGLDEL
-283 NLKTEC
+283 GLETER

-295 DELETSA
+295 DKLETSA

-334 ADKKMEL
+334 ASKIMDL
-341 GIVPSCLY
+341 SIVPSCIY
-349 TIPEVGSVGL
+349 TIPEVGCVGL

-371 MVGKFPLVA
+371 ICGKFPLVA

-398 DKTTRKVLGAHL
+398 DKKTRKVLGAHL

-431 IDDVVDTIHAHPTI
+431 VDDVVDTIHAHPTI
-445 SESIAEAARDMD
+445 SESIAEAARDID
-457 NCTIHMPRKQRC
+457 NCTIHMPKK

>member
-1 MYYGVVVLGAGPGG
+1 MFYDVVVLGAGPGG

-23 QLGANTAIIEKNK
+23 QLGAKTAIIEKNK

-56 EILYYIEAGKKR
+56 EILHYIDAGKKR
-68 GIKIKGELKLDYAK
+68 GIKVKGELELDYAK

-87 DKAVKQLVSGVT
+87 DKAVKQLVNGVT
-99 GLMASNEIALYQGM
+99 GLLGSNEITMYQGM
-113 GTVREGKKIE
+113 GTVKAGNKIE
-123 VTSDTGETETIEYGK
+123 IAAENGDVETIEYGK

-143 GSSPKMPPIPGSD
+143 GSSPKMPPIPGVD

-163 EGLLSETEVP
+163 EGFLSITEVP
-173 EKLVIIGA
+173 EKLVVIGA

-187 FATIFN
+187 LATVFK
-193 AYGSRI
+193 AYGSQI
-199 TMVEML
+199 TMVEMM
-205 DKPVGLL
+205 DKPVAIL
-212 DSDVADYMEGSL
+212 DSDVANYMEGIL
-224 TQMGIDL
+224 TQQGIEL
-231 KLGKQVKSIAQE
+231 KLGKQVKSIAKND
-243 AEGTLDVVIADQNGN
+243 AGSLDVTIADKDGN
-258 EETIHGNKVLI
+258 EEVVSGDKVLI

-274 PNVAGLEEL
+274 PNVAGLDEL
-283 NLKTEC
+283 GLETER

-295 DELETSA
+295 DKLETSA

-334 ADKKMEL
+334 ASKIMDL
-341 GIVPSCLY
+341 SIVPSCIY
-349 TIPEVGSVGL
+349 TIPEVGCVGL

-371 MVGKFPLVA
+371 ICGKFPLVA

-398 DKTTRKVLGAHL
+398 DKKTRKVLGAHL

-431 IDDVVDTIHAHPTI
+431 VDDVVDTIHAHPTI
-445 SESIAEAARDMD
+445 SESIAEAARDID
-457 NCTIHMPRKQRC
+457 NCTIHMPKK

>member
-1 MYYGVVVLGAGPGG
+1 MFYDVVVLGAGPGG
-15 YVSAIRAA
+15 YVRAIRAA
-23 QLGANTAIIEKNK
+23 QLGAKTAIIEKNK

-56 EILYYIEAGKKR
+56 EILHYIDAGKKR
-68 GIKIKGELKLDYAK
+68 GIKVKGELELDYAK

-87 DKAVKQLVSGVT
+87 DKAVKQLVNGVT
-99 GLMASNEIALYQGM
+99 GLLGSNEITMYQGM
-113 GTVREGKKIE
+113 GTVKAGNKIE
-123 VTSDTGETETIEYGK
+123 VAAENGDVETIEYGK

-143 GSSPKMPPIPGSD
+143 GSSPKMPPIPGAD

-163 EGLLSETEVP
+163 EGFLSITEVP
-173 EKLVIIGA
+173 EKLVVIGA

-187 FATIFN
+187 LATVFK
-193 AYGSRI
+193 AYGSQI
-199 TMVEML
+199 TMVEMM
-205 DKPVGLL
+205 DKPVAIL
-212 DSDVADYMEGSL
+212 DSDVANYMEGIL
-224 TQMGIDL
+224 TQQGIDL
-231 KLGKQVKSIAQE
+231 KLGKQVKSIARND
-243 AEGTLDVVIADQNGN
+243 AGSLDVTIADKDGN
-258 EETIHGNKVLI
+258 EEVVSGDKVLI

-274 PNVAGLEEL
+274 PNVAGLDEL
-283 NLKTEC
+283 GLETER

-295 DELETSA
+295 DKLETSA

-334 ADKKMEL
+334 ASKIMDL
-341 GIVPSCLY
+341 SIVPSCIY
-349 TIPEVGSVGL
+349 TIPEVGCVGM

-371 MVGKFPLVA
+371 ICGKFPLVA

-398 DKTTRKVLGAHL
+398 DKKTRKVLGAHL

-431 IDDVVDTIHAHPTI
+431 VDDVVDTIHAHPTI
-445 SESIAEAARDMD
+445 SESIAEAARDID
-457 NCTIHMPRKQRC
+457 NCTIHMPKK

>member
-1 MYYGVVVLGAGPGG
+1 MFYDVVVLGAGPGG

-23 QLGANTAIIEKNK
+23 QLGAKTAIIEKNK

-56 EILYYIEAGKKR
+56 EILHYIDAGKKR
-68 GIKIKGELKLDYAK
+68 GIKVKGELELDYAK

-87 DKAVKQLVSGVT
+87 DKAVKQLVNGVT
-99 GLMASNEIALYQGM
+99 GLLGSNEITMYQGM
-113 GTVREGKKIE
+113 GTVKAGNKIE
-123 VTSDTGETETIEYGK
+123 VAAENGDVETIEYGK

-143 GSSPKMPPIPGSD
+143 GSSPKMPPIPGAD

-163 EGLLSETEVP
+163 EGFLSITEVP
-173 EKLVIIGA
+173 EKLVVIGA

-187 FATIFN
+187 LATVFK
-193 AYGSRI
+193 AYGSQI
-199 TMVEML
+199 TMVEMM
-205 DKPVGLL
+205 DKPVAIL
-212 DSDVADYMEGSL
+212 DSDVANYMEGIL
-224 TQMGIDL
+224 TQQGIDL
-231 KLGKQVKSIAQE
+231 KLGKQVKSIARND
-243 AEGTLDVVIADQNGN
+243 AGSLDVTIADKDGN
-258 EETIHGNKVLI
+258 EEVVSGDKVLI

-274 PNVAGLEEL
+274 PNVAGLDEL
-283 NLKTEC
+283 GLETER

-295 DELETSA
+295 DKLETSA

-334 ADKKMEL
+334 ASKIMGL
-341 GIVPSCLY
+341 SIVPSCIY
-349 TIPEVGSVGL
+349 TIPEVGCVGM

-371 MVGKFPLVA
+371 ICGKFPLVA

-398 DKTTRKVLGAHL
+398 DKKTRKVLGAHL

-431 IDDVVDTIHAHPTI
+431 VDDVVDTIHAHPTI
-445 SESIAEAARDMD
+445 SESIAEAARDID
-457 NCTIHMPRKQRC
+457 NCTIHMPKK

>member
-1 MYYGVVVLGAGPGG
+1 MFYDVVVLGAGPGG

-23 QLGANTAIIEKNK
+23 QLGAKTAIIEKNK

-56 EILYYIEAGKKR
+56 EILHYIDAGKKR
-68 GIKIKGELKLDYAK
+68 GIKVKGELELDYAK

-87 DKAVKQLVSGVT
+87 DKAVKQLVNGVT
-99 GLMASNEIALYQGM
+99 GLLGSNEITMYQGM
-113 GTVREGKKIE
+113 GTVKAGNKIE
-123 VTSDTGETETIEYGK
+123 VAAENGDVETIEYGK

-143 GSSPKMPPIPGSD
+143 GSSPKMPPIPGAD

-163 EGLLSETEVP
+163 EGFLSITEVP
-173 EKLVIIGA
+173 EKLVVIGA

-187 FATIFN
+187 LATVFK
-193 AYGSRI
+193 AYGSQI
-199 TMVEML
+199 TMVEMM
-205 DKPVGLL
+205 DKPVAIL
-212 DSDVADYMEGSL
+212 DSDVANYMEGIL
-224 TQMGIDL
+224 TQQGIDL
-231 KLGKQVKSIAQE
+231 KLGKQVKSIARND
-243 AEGTLDVVIADQNGN
+243 AGSLDVTIADKDGN
-258 EETIHGNKVLI
+258 EEVVSGDKVLI

-274 PNVAGLEEL
+274 PNVAGLDEL
-283 NLKTEC
+283 GLETER

-295 DELETSA
+295 DKLETSA

-329 ENAMG
+329 ENAME
-334 ADKKMEL
+334 ASKIMDL
-341 GIVPSCLY
+341 SIVPSCIY
-349 TIPEVGSVGL
+349 TIPEVGCVGM

-371 MVGKFPLVA
+371 ICGKFPLVA

-398 DKTTRKVLGAHL
+398 DKKTRKVLGAHL

-431 IDDVVDTIHAHPTI
+431 VDDVVDTIHAHPTI
-445 SESIAEAARDMD
+445 SESIAEAARDID
-457 NCTIHMPRKQRC
+457 NCTIHMPKK

>member
-1 MYYGVVVLGAGPGG
+1 MFYDVVVLGAGPGG

-23 QLGANTAIIEKNK
+23 QLGAKTAIIEKNK

-56 EILYYIEAGKKR
+56 EILHYIDAGKKR
-68 GIKIKGELKLDYAK
+68 GIKVKGELELDYAK

-87 DKAVKQLVSGVT
+87 DKAVKQLVNGVT
-99 GLMASNEIALYQGM
+99 GLLGSNEITMYQGM
-113 GTVREGKKIE
+113 GTVKAGNKIE
-123 VTSDTGETETIEYGK
+123 VAAENGDVETIEYGK

-143 GSSPKMPPIPGSD
+143 GSSPKMPPIPGAD

-163 EGLLSETEVP
+163 EGFLSITEVP
-173 EKLVIIGA
+173 EKLVVIGA

-187 FATIFN
+187 LATVFK
-193 AYGSRI
+193 AYGSQI
-199 TMVEML
+199 TMVEMM
-205 DKPVGLL
+205 DKPVAIL
-212 DSDVADYMEGSL
+212 DSDVANYMEGIL
-224 TQMGIDL
+224 TQQGIDL
-231 KLGKQVKSIAQE
+231 KLGKQVKSIARND
-243 AEGTLDVVIADQNGN
+243 AGSLDVTIADKDGN
-258 EETIHGNKVLI
+258 EEVVSGDKVLI

-274 PNVAGLEEL
+274 PNVAGLDEL
-283 NLKTEC
+283 GLETER
-289 GYVVVN
+289 GYVGVN
-295 DELETSA
+295 DKLETSA

-334 ADKKMEL
+334 ASKIMDL
-341 GIVPSCLY
+341 SIVPSCIY
-349 TIPEVGSVGL
+349 TIPEVGCVGM

-371 MVGKFPLVA
+371 ICGKFPLVA

-398 DKTTRKVLGAHL
+398 DKKTRKVLGAHL

-431 IDDVVDTIHAHPTI
+431 VDDVVDTIHAHPTI
-445 SESIAEAARDMD
+445 SESIAEAARDID
-457 NCTIHMPRKQRC
+457 NCTIHMPKK

>member
-1 MYYGVVVLGAGPGG
+1 MFYDVVVLGAGPGG

-23 QLGANTAIIEKNK
+23 QLGAKTAIIEKNK

-56 EILYYIEAGKKR
+56 EILHYIDAGKKR
-68 GIKIKGELKLDYAK
+68 GIKVKGELELDYAK

-87 DKAVKQLVSGVT
+87 DKAVKQLVNGVT
-99 GLMASNEIALYQGM
+99 GLLSSNEITMYQGM
-113 GTVREGKKIE
+113 GIVKAGNKIE
-123 VTSDTGETETIEYGK
+123 VAAENGDVETIEYGK

-143 GSSPKMPPIPGSD
+143 GSSPKMPPIPGAD

-163 EGLLSETEVP
+163 EGFLSITEVP
-173 EKLVIIGA
+173 EKLVVIGA

-187 FATIFN
+187 LATVFK
-193 AYGSRI
+193 AYGSQI
-199 TMVEML
+199 TMVEMM
-205 DKPVGLL
+205 DKPVAIL
-212 DSDVADYMEGSL
+212 DSDVANYMEGIL
-224 TQMGIDL
+224 TQQGIDL
-231 KLGKQVKSIAQE
+231 KLGKQVKSIARNDT
-243 AEGTLDVVIADQNGN
+243 GSLDVTIADKDGN
-258 EETIHGNKVLI
+258 EEVVSGDKVLI

-274 PNVAGLEEL
+274 PNVAGLDEL
-283 NLKTEC
+283 GLETER

-295 DELETSA
+295 DKLETSA

-334 ADKKMEL
+334 DSKTMDL
-341 GIVPSCLY
+341 SIVPSCLY
-349 TIPEVGSVGL
+349 TIPEVGCVGM

-371 MVGKFPLVA
+371 ICGKFPLVA

-398 DKTTRKVLGAHL
+398 DKKTRKVLGAHL

-431 IDDVVDTIHAHPTI
+431 VDDVVDTIHAHPTI
-445 SESIAEAARDMD
+445 SESIAEAARDID
-457 NCTIHMPRKQRC
+457 NCTIHMPKK

>member
-1 MYYGVVVLGAGPGG
+1 MFYDVVVLGAGPGG

-23 QLGANTAIIEKNK
+23 QLGAKTAIIEKNK

-56 EILYYIEAGKKR
+56 EILHYIDAGKKR
-68 GIKIKGELKLDYAK
+68 GIKVKGELELDYAK

-87 DKAVKQLVSGVT
+87 DKAVKQLVNGVT
-99 GLMASNEIALYQGM
+99 GLLGSNEITMYQGM
-113 GTVREGKKIE
+113 GTVKAGNKIE
-123 VTSDTGETETIEYGK
+123 VAAENGDVETIEYGK

-143 GSSPKMPPIPGSD
+143 GSSPKMPPIPGAD

-163 EGLLSETEVP
+163 EGFLSITEVP
-173 EKLVIIGA
+173 EKLVVIGA

-187 FATIFN
+187 LATVFK
-193 AYGSRI
+193 AYGSQI
-199 TMVEML
+199 TMVEMM
-205 DKPVGLL
+205 DKPVAIL
-212 DSDVADYMEGSL
+212 DSDVANYMEGIL
-224 TQMGIDL
+224 TQQGIDL
-231 KLGKQVKSIAQE
+231 KLGKQVKSIARND
-243 AEGTLDVVIADQNGN
+243 AGSLDVTIADKDGN
-258 EETIHGNKVLI
+258 EEVVSGDKVLI

-274 PNVAGLEEL
+274 PNVAGLDEL
-283 NLKTEC
+283 GLETER

-295 DELETSA
+295 DKLETSA

-334 ADKKMEL
+334 ASRIMDL
-341 GIVPSCLY
+341 SIVPSCIY
-349 TIPEVGSVGL
+349 TIPEVGCVGM

-371 MVGKFPLVA
+371 ICGKFPLVA

-398 DKTTRKVLGAHL
+398 DKKTRKVLGAHL

-431 IDDVVDTIHAHPTI
+431 VDDVVDTIHAHPTI
-445 SESIAEAARDMD
+445 SESIAEAARDID
-457 NCTIHMPRKQRC
+457 NCTIHMPKK

>member
-1 MYYGVVVLGAGPGG
+1 MFYDVVVLGAGPGG

-23 QLGANTAIIEKNK
+23 QLGAKTAIIEKNK

-56 EILYYIEAGKKR
+56 EILHYIDAGKKR
-68 GIKIKGELKLDYAK
+68 GIKVKGELELDYAK

-87 DKAVKQLVSGVT
+87 DKAVKQLVNGVT
-99 GLMASNEIALYQGM
+99 GLLGSNEITMYQGM
-113 GTVREGKKIE
+113 GTVKAGNKIE
-123 VTSDTGETETIEYGK
+123 VAAENGDVETIEYGK

-143 GSSPKMPPIPGSD
+143 GSSPKMPPIPGAD

-163 EGLLSETEVP
+163 ECFLSITEVP
-173 EKLVIIGA
+173 EKLVVIGA

-187 FATIFN
+187 LATVFK
-193 AYGSRI
+193 AYGSQI
-199 TMVEML
+199 TMVEMM
-205 DKPVGLL
+205 DKPVAIL
-212 DSDVADYMEGSL
+212 DSDVANYMEGIL
-224 TQMGIDL
+224 TQQGIDL
-231 KLGKQVKSIAQE
+231 KLGKQVKSIARND
-243 AEGTLDVVIADQNGN
+243 AGSLDVTIADKDGN
-258 EETIHGNKVLI
+258 EEVVSGDKVLI

-274 PNVAGLEEL
+274 PNVAGLDEL
-283 NLKTEC
+283 GLETER

-295 DELETSA
+295 DKLETSA

-334 ADKKMEL
+334 ASKIMDL
-341 GIVPSCLY
+341 SIVPSCIY
-349 TIPEVGSVGL
+349 TIPEVGCVGM

-371 MVGKFPLVA
+371 ICGKFPLVA

-398 DKTTRKVLGAHL
+398 DKKTRKVLGAHL

-431 IDDVVDTIHAHPTI
+431 VDDVVDTIHAHPTI
-445 SESIAEAARDMD
+445 SESIAEAARDID
-457 NCTIHMPRKQRC
+457 NCTIHMPKK

>member
-1 MYYGVVVLGAGPGG
+1 MFYDVVVLGAGPGG

-23 QLGANTAIIEKNK
+23 QLGAKTAIIEKNK

-56 EILYYIEAGKKR
+56 EILHYIDAGKKR
-68 GIKIKGELKLDYAK
+68 GIKVKGELELDYAK

-87 DKAVKQLVSGVT
+87 DKAVKQLVNGVT
-99 GLMASNEIALYQGM
+99 GLLGSNEITMYQGM
-113 GTVREGKKIE
+113 GTVKAGNKIE
-123 VTSDTGETETIEYGK
+123 VAAENGDVETIEYGK

-143 GSSPKMPPIPGSD
+143 GSSPKMPPIPGAD

-163 EGLLSETEVP
+163 EGFLSITEVP
-173 EKLVIIGA
+173 EKLVVIGA

-187 FATIFN
+187 LATVFK
-193 AYGSRI
+193 AYGGQI
-199 TMVEML
+199 TMVEMM
-205 DKPVGLL
+205 DKPVAIL
-212 DSDVADYMEGSL
+212 DSDVANYMEGIL
-224 TQMGIDL
+224 TQQGIDL
-231 KLGKQVKSIAQE
+231 KLGKQVKSIARND
-243 AEGTLDVVIADQNGN
+243 AGSLDVTIADKDGN
-258 EETIHGNKVLI
+258 EEVVSGDKVLI

-274 PNVAGLEEL
+274 PNVAGLDEL
-283 NLKTEC
+283 GLETER

-295 DELETSA
+295 DKLETSA

-334 ADKKMEL
+334 ASKIMDL
-341 GIVPSCLY
+341 SIVPSCIY
-349 TIPEVGSVGL
+349 TIPEVGCVGM

-371 MVGKFPLVA
+371 ICGKFLLVA

-398 DKTTRKVLGAHL
+398 DKKTRKVLGAHL

-431 IDDVVDTIHAHPTI
+431 VDDVVDTIHAHPTI
-445 SESIAEAARDMD
+445 SESIAEAARDID
-457 NCTIHMPRKQRC
+457 NCTIHMPKK

>member
-1 MYYGVVVLGAGPGG
+1 MFYDVVVLGAGPGG

-23 QLGANTAIIEKNK
+23 QLGAKTAIIEKNK

-56 EILYYIEAGKKR
+56 EILHYIDAGKKR
-68 GIKIKGELKLDYAK
+68 GIKVKGELELDYAK

-87 DKAVKQLVSGVT
+87 DKAVKQLVNGVT
-99 GLMASNEIALYQGM
+99 GLLGSNEITMYQGM
-113 GTVREGKKIE
+113 GTVKAGNKIE
-123 VTSDTGETETIEYGK
+123 VAAENGDVETIEYGK

-143 GSSPKMPPIPGSD
+143 GSSPKMPPIPGAD

-163 EGLLSETEVP
+163 EGFLSITEVP
-173 EKLVIIGA
+173 EKLVVIGA

-187 FATIFN
+187 LATVFK
-193 AYGSRI
+193 AYGSQI
-199 TMVEML
+199 TMVEMM
-205 DKPVGLL
+205 DKPVAIL
-212 DSDVADYMEGSL
+212 DSDVANYMEGIL
-224 TQMGIDL
+224 TQQGIDL
-231 KLGKQVKSIAQE
+231 KLGKQVKSIARND
-243 AEGTLDVVIADQNGN
+243 AGSLDVTIADKDGN
-258 EETIHGNKVLI
+258 EEVVSGDKVLI

-274 PNVAGLEEL
+274 PNVAGLDEL
-283 NLKTEC
+283 GLDTER

-295 DELETSA
+295 DKLETSA

-334 ADKKMEL
+334 ASKIMDL
-341 GIVPSCLY
+341 SIVPSCIY
-349 TIPEVGSVGL
+349 TIPEVGCVGM

-371 MVGKFPLVA
+371 ICGKFPLVA

-398 DKTTRKVLGAHL
+398 DKKTRKVLGAHL

-431 IDDVVDTIHAHPTI
+431 VDDVVDTIHAHPTI
-445 SESIAEAARDMD
+445 SESIAEAARDID
-457 NCTIHMPRKQRC
+457 NCTIHMPKK